1 MFKSR
6 IVKCLVSL
14 LLCLMLCISAFII
27 PVFAKTAEKEI
38 ILGQQWLR
46 NYSFDEGLTYWSI
59 DDSQQDRDVVLS
71 STGGPKSARI
81 ETNIDGTFNVMFSQ
95 SGLASDIADTYRLDI
110 RYRSS
115 RTINYRMGFTLG
127 SDKVTFDDGVD
138 NPHELPASG
147 YDWQIYTLYF
157 SFDDVYSVDF
167 KDLTCSFQ
175 FFGMSS
181 PQGRAYLWIDYIS
194 ICSVTVDYDIP
205 EIGNKGELSD
215 TIGQSGQVDQEVND
229 AINQQMSD
237 ALGFEVESADQALD
251 VVIEQYSLKEL
262 DGFYINGFRF
272 ISSMYDNIVTTLDI
286 QTIVFFALTFG
297 LCMYLLGRSLRRS

>member
-14 LLCLMLCISAFII
+14 LLCLMLCFSAFIF
-27 PVFAKTAEKEI
+27 PCFAKTAQKEI
-38 ILGQQWLR
+38 ILGSQWFQ
-46 NYSFDEGLTYWSI
+46 NYSFDNGLAYWII
-59 DDSQQDRDVVLS
+59 DNSAQDRDAVLS
-71 STGGPKSARI
+71 STGGPKSLRV
-81 ETNIDGTFNVMFSQ
+81 ETNIDGTFNITLEQ
-95 SGLASDIADTYRLDI
+95 EGLSADLADTYRLDV

-115 RTINYRMGFTLG
+115 RPIGVRMGFSVLDNQITC
-127 SDKVTFDDGVD
+127 SDDVS

-147 YDWQIYTLYF
+147 DDWRVYTLYF
-157 SFDDVYSVDF
+157 SFNRADKVDF
-167 KDLTCSFQ
+167 NNLACSLQ
-175 FFGMSS
+175 FFGISN
-181 PQGRAYLWIDYIS
+181 PQGRSYIWFDYLS
-194 ICSVTVDYDIP
+194 ICSVTIDYDIP

-215 TIGQSGQVDQEVND
+215 TIGQSGQVDQAVND

-237 ALGFEVESADQALD
+237 ALGFEVDSADQALD